1 MRLPEAYRSLPR
13 PSSAPKPNHPPGSVV
28 YQHIPVP
35 QLESE
40 IIHGFI
46 ALRGDYTRLALP
58 FIPRTFLWK
67 LHYFTS
73 WTEAERNRVPSF
85 LGGDPAAGSP
95 TATLLRLNPPC
106 EAQIR
111 HGRFD
116 HASSKPHSGGSTGSV
131 CKEQGRIHR
140 TMMTCGY

>member
-1 MRLPEAYRSLPR
+1 MHGLIEERPLLQGSSSS
-13 PSSAPKPNHPPGSVV
+13 PSSLDLAGS
-28 YQHIPVP
+28 
-35 QLESE
+35 
-40 IIHGFI
+40 GI
-46 ALRGDYTRLALP
+46 ALILWVEHVLP
-58 FIPRTFLWK
+58 NL
-67 LHYFTS
+67 
-73 WTEAERNRVPSF
+73 F